1 MRGTVGGVSDADSG
15 SRLVSERLVLASASP
30 RRQQLFSL
38 LNVPFVTATAD
49 VDEEIGEGESP
60 QEMVR
65 RLSLAKAR
73 AVALSY
79 PEGLIVAADTT
90 VVVDGDVLGKPA
102 DEAEAIAMLR
112 RLRGR
117 KHTVFSGVTVYY
129 PLPPSL
135 PPNVGGAGGG
145 VTELAESA
153 VWMRAY
159 TDEQGPPFIPP
170 TGPPFHPPHWGGKR
184 GGITELA
191 ESAVWMRAYTD
202 EQVARYV
209 ASGDPLDK
217 AGGYAIQ
224 HQNFSPVERIE
235 GCYASVMGL
244 PLCHLVRALAQLGL
258 TLPVD
263 VPQVCQGFTGHRCLV
278 AGEILGR

>member
-117 KHTVFSGVTVYY
+117 KHTVFSGVTVYRPP
-129 PLPPSL
+129 PLSL
-135 PPNVGGAGGG
+135 PSTGPPFHPPP
-145 VTELAESA
+145 L
-153 VWMRAY
+153 
-159 TDEQGPPFIPP
+159 GPPFIPP